1 MLPIISGTVRS
12 AGKLMQLDNKWQQK
26 KAEGKIFAKEL
37 TPEERLL
44 NHFQEQLEDMK
55 KNKEMNDISNKVMS
69 GDTLTFEE
77 IEYVKK
83 NNPQLYKTYMEVRA
97 EREAYKKDL
106 EKCKTKEDVDRLKLN
121 KMSSYLSEAKSITN
135 NPNIP
140 KGQKLALIQKILMK
154 ATNVQDVHMKFVE
167 SGKYASLPTEQELA
181 EEAKEKAAKSE
192 TAAEEL
198 APDEE
203 VQEKTP
209 ESEEA
214 QEEESAE
221 SGEAGIPEEKEVQP
235 KAEQSA
241 ETLPEATFEEVKS
254 ELINYIKENRPSGYG
269 LEYLSDDLKEHIK
282 AKK

>member
-26 KAEGKIFAKEL
+26 KAQGKIFAKEL

-55 KNKEMNDISNKVMS
+55 KSKTMNDISNKVMS
-69 GDTLTFEE
+69 GDTLTLEE
-77 IEYVKK
+77 IEYIKK

-167 SGKYASLPTEQELA
+167 SGKYAALPTEQELA
-181 EEAKEKAAKSE
+181 EEAKEKAARSE
-192 TAAEEL
+192 SAAEEL

-203 VQEKTP
+203 
-209 ESEEA
+209 A
-214 QEEESAE
+214 EEEIKEDHTVDGETE
-221 SGEAGIPEEKEVQP
+221 SVDEMP
-235 KAEQSA
+235 KQSEA
-241 ETLPEATFEEVKS
+241 ETVTEEYSGTTFEEVKS
-254 ELINYIKENRPSGYG
+254 ELLNYIKENRPSGYG
-269 LEYLSDDLKEHIK
+269 LEYLSDDLKQHIK

>member
-55 KNKEMNDISNKVMS
+55 KSKEMNDISNKVMS
-69 GDTLTFEE
+69 GDTLTLEE
-77 IEYVKK
+77 IEYLKK

-121 KMSSYLSEAKSITN
+121 KMSSYLSEAKTITN

-167 SGKYASLPTEQELA
+167 SGKYAALPTEQEVA
-181 EEAKEKAAKSE
+181 EEAKEKAANSE
-192 TAAEEL
+192 AAAEEL

-203 VQEKTP
+203 V
-209 ESEEA
+209 
-214 QEEESAE
+214 EEETKEDHAVD
-221 SGEAGIPEEKEVQP
+221 GETQIVDDMP
-235 KAEQSA
+235 KQSEA
-241 ETLPEATFEEVKS
+241 ETVTEEYSEPTFEEVKS
-254 ELINYIKENRPSGYG
+254 ELLSYIKENRPSGYG

>member
-1 MLPIISGTVRS
+1 MLPIISGTVRN

-55 KNKEMNDISNKVMS
+55 KSKTMNDISNKVMS
-69 GDTLTFEE
+69 GDTLTLEE
-77 IEYVKK
+77 IEYLKK

-167 SGKYASLPTEQELA
+167 SGKYAALPTEQELA

-203 VQEKTP
+203 VEEKTKEDHAVDGETKIVDEMP
-209 ESEEA
+209 KQSE
-214 QEEESAE
+214 
-221 SGEAGIPEEKEVQP
+221 
-235 KAEQSA
+235 A
-241 ETLPEATFEEVKS
+241 ETVTEEYSGTTFEEVKS
-254 ELINYIKENRPSGYG
+254 ELLNYIKENRPSGYG
-269 LEYLSDDLKEHIK
+269 LEHLSDDLKEQIK
-282 AKK
+282 RRK

>member
-55 KNKEMNDISNKVMS
+55 KSKAMNDISNKVMS
-69 GDTLTFEE
+69 GDTLTLEE
-77 IEYVKK
+77 IEYLKK

-121 KMSSYLSEAKSITN
+121 KMSSYLSEAKTITN

-167 SGKYASLPTEQELA
+167 SGKYAALPTEQEVA
-181 EEAKEKAAKSE
+181 EEAKEKAANSE
-192 TAAEEL
+192 AAAEEL
-198 APDEE
+198 APDKE
-203 VQEKTP
+203 V
-209 ESEEA
+209 
-214 QEEESAE
+214 EEETKEDHAVD
-221 SGEAGIPEEKEVQP
+221 GETQIVDDMP
-235 KAEQSA
+235 KQSEA
-241 ETLPEATFEEVKS
+241 ETVTEEYSEPTFEEVKS
-254 ELINYIKENRPSGYG
+254 ELLSYIKENRPSGYG

>member
-1 MLPIISGTVRS
+1 MLPIISGTVRN

-55 KNKEMNDISNKVMS
+55 KSKTMNDISNKVMS
-69 GDTLTFEE
+69 GDTLTLEE
-77 IEYVKK
+77 IEYLKK

-97 EREAYKKDL
+97 EREAYKKEL

-121 KMSSYLSEAKSITN
+121 KMSSFLSEAKSVEN

-154 ATNVQDVHMKFVE
+154 TMNVQDVHMKFIE
-167 SGKYASLPTEQELA
+167 SGKYAALPTEKEIA
-181 EEAKEKAAKSE
+181 EEAKEKAARSE
-192 TAAEEL
+192 ESAEEL

-203 VQEKTP
+203 VT
-209 ESEEA
+209 ESEETKEGNTVDGETENVGEMQKQLA
-214 QEEESAE
+214 AE
-221 SGEAGIPEEKEVQP
+221 SSPEER
-235 KAEQSA
+235 
-241 ETLPEATFEEVKS
+241 PEATFEEVKS
-254 ELINYIKENRPSGYG
+254 ELINYIKENRPNGYG
-269 LEYLSDDLKEHIK
+269 LEYLSDDLKKHIK
-282 AKK
+282 VKR